1 MAENSVEALLKTDRL
16 VLEVLER
23 VHIGWSVFVDYGGE
37 MAERIDLD
45 ALQEKDSLNKDLGIE
60 YVELEAG
67 RVVMSMPVDARHHQ
81 PLGYLHGGASVVLA
95 ESVATVGAWLNC
107 PPGKVAFGSEINAS
121 HLRPKRSGT
130 LTGIGS
136 PVQIGRKEQVWEVH
150 IHDED
155 EKPVC
160 VSRCRLAVVDAED

>member
-1 MAENSVEALLKTDRL
+1 
-16 VLEVLER
+16 
-23 VHIGWSVFVDYGGE
+23 
-37 MAERIDLD
+37 MAERMDLD
-45 ALQEKDSLNKDLGIE
+45 ALRKRDGLNKDLGIE

-95 ESVATVGAWLNC
+95 ETVATTGAWLNC

-130 LTGIGS
+130 LTAVGTLVQVGS
-136 PVQIGRKEQVWEVH
+136 TNHVWEVL

-155 EKPVC
+155 DKPVC
-160 VSRCRLAVVDAED
+160 VSRCRLAVVDAE

>member
-1 MAENSVEALLKTDRL
+1 MTNQ
-16 VLEVLER
+16 
-23 VHIGWSVFVDYGGE
+23 
-37 MAERIDLD
+37 IDLD
-45 ALQEKDSLNKDLGIE
+45 SLKEKEGLLKDLGIE
-60 YVELEAG
+60 YVETKPE
-67 RVVMSMPVDARHHQ
+67 RVVMTMPVDVRHQQ
-81 PLGYLHGGASVVLA
+81 PLGYLHGGINVVLA

-130 LTGIGS
+130 LTAVGT
-136 PVQIGRKEQVWEVH
+136 PVQVSSKNQVWEVR

-160 VSRCRLAVVDAED
+160 VSRCRLAVVDAEE